1 MASSTL
7 SSTAESKSLLTAA
20 TRFGVYYTPEASRCS
35 VVYSR
40 EGDSD
45 VNPVFLVEAI
55 CPPFLYNI
63 PSFDVIS
70 VKLRQLKAVGCDE
83 EGKETRYDIFV
94 RCDDAVTPRLP
105 ALFMV
110 KDMTIVKVLW
120 DLGTK
125 TPLRTY
131 GWGTHGS
138 SRCINTYFVLYYDPG
153 RRI

>member
-20 TRFGVYYTPEASRCS
+20 TRFGVYYTPEASRS
-35 VVYSR
+35 IVYSR

-153 RRI
+153 R

>member
-7 SSTAESKSLLTAA
+7 SSTAESKSLLTTA
-20 TRFGVYYTPEASRCS
+20 TRFSVYYTPEASRCS

-70 VKLRQLKAVGCDE
+70 LKLRPVGCDE

-94 RCDDAVTPRLP
+94 RCGDAVTPRLP

-110 KDMTIVKVLW
+110 KDMTIVQV
-120 DLGTK
+120 LGT
-125 TPLRTY
+125 
-131 GWGTHGS
+131 
-138 SRCINTYFVLYYDPG
+138 
-153 RRI
+153 